1 MKFNHMKKILL
12 LLIMFVSGQ
21 IFSQAT
27 YTSAGDNLSWNGNA
41 MWTLTSGSDGDSDGV
56 PDSNDNVIINHNV
69 TITGSRTVNNL
80 TVNYADGKKLTISG
94 NGASLSVEGNASNSN
109 GEILI
114 TGGSAANPATLT
126 IKGTLTNS
134 GTMTV
139 NAGQRLVMDASYSGG
154 GSQITATNPIT
165 IKSASNAHGSLYLAH
180 PWTKNSASGVINY
193 NRNVAALNTWDLISV
208 PVSDLSISEFAQGET
223 DLATGNG
230 SGEGASGEYGLGTYT
245 NTAASASAGN
255 TWQNFTT
262 ATAPSAGDFT
272 AGKGYQMASSASS
285 GTGAEMTFSGKPNV
299 SSVTIPIVNSE
310 TGNGSD
316 NLASDGSR
324 FNLVGNPY
332 PSFISV
338 SDFLSANSSVL
349 GSGFDVYGWNG
360 SSYTTYNSASGA
372 YIAPG
377 QGFMVGADSSSSA
390 NLTFTT
396 GMQSTSNSS
405 MDDFISGD
413 QLEDRAELFLGYENS
428 DYSNMTELYFLDNT
442 SDSFDTSY
450 DTVTID
456 FDHNNGIHTRLVD
469 SSSDNRNFVIQS
481 LSYSEMND
489 KVIPLVIHGTD
500 SEELTVNILHRT
512 TPADINIYL
521 EDTFLNTLTNLKE
534 EDFILTP
541 MNDLS
546 GAGRFY
552 IHLTED
558 TMSTSDVAS
567 NLMNA
572 YKEAD
577 SDFITIE
584 GLSSQTGEVNLSI
597 YNILGSKVLS
607 TSFDNSL
614 NQRILS
620 TQGISAGI
628 YIIEL
633 ESSGSRITKKILIK

>member
-1 MKFNHMKKILL
+1 MKKILF
-12 LLIMFVSGQ
+12 LIFLFSTGQ
-21 IFSQAT
+21 IFSQTT
-27 YTSAGDNLSWNGNA
+27 YTSATDGNWNSQFSWSPNGIPVAGDTATILHNITVSDA
-41 MWTLTSGSDGDSDGV
+41 QECTTLDVDF
-56 PDSNDNVIINHNV
+56 
-69 TITGSRTVNNL
+69 
-80 TVNYADGKKLTISG
+80 AFGKKLTISG
-94 NGASLSVEGNASNSN
+94 SGASLTVSGTTTND
-109 GEILI
+109 GEILV

-126 IKGTLTNS
+126 LNGNLTNNDS
-134 GTMTV
+134 FTV
-139 NAGQRLVMDASYSGG
+139 NAGQRLIMGTNASVTADA
-154 GSQITATNPIT
+154 AIT
-165 IKSASNAHGSLYLAH
+165 IKSDSDSHGSFYFYNGT
-180 PWTKNSASGVINY
+180 WTPTSNSGVISY
-193 NRNVAALNTWDLISV
+193 NRHISNLSTWDLISV
-208 PVSDLSISEFAQGET
+208 PVSTLSINDFATGET
-223 DLATGNG
+223 DLATNG
-230 SGEGASGEYGLGTYT
+230 TQYAIGVYT
-245 NTAASASAGN
+245 NTTAAYNAGN

-262 ATAPSAGDFT
+262 STAPGAGNFES
-272 AGKGYQMASSASS
+272 GKGYQMAAKGSAS
-285 GTGAEMTFSGKPNV
+285 GTGVGAEMTFSGLPNTGTK
-299 SSVTIPIVNSE
+299 TISIINSE
-310 TGNGSD
+310 TGGGGAND
-316 NLASDGSR
+316 PSDGSR

-338 SDFLSANSSVL
+338 SAFLSANSSVL

-390 NLTFTT
+390 TLGFTT
-396 GMQSTSNSS
+396 AMQSTSNTS

-428 DYSNMTELYFLDNT
+428 DYSNKTELYFLDNT

-450 DTVTID
+450 DSVTID
-456 FDHNNGIHTRLVD
+456 FDYNNGIHTRLVD

-489 KVIPLVIHGTD
+489 KVIPLVIHGMAN
-500 SEELTVNILHRT
+500 EELTVNILHRT
-512 TPADINIYL
+512 TPADINIFL

-541 MNDLS
+541 MSDLS

-558 TMSTSDVAS
+558 TMSTIDVS
-567 NLMNA
+567 SKLMNA
-572 YKEAD
+572 YKKVNL
-577 SDFITIE
+577 DFITIE
-584 GLSSQTGEVNLSI
+584 GLSSQTDDINISLF
-597 YNILGSKVLS
+597 NILGSKVLS

-614 NQRILS
+614 NERVIS

-633 ESSGSRITKKILIK
+633 ESSGSRVTKKILIK